1 MDNNENRNYGM
12 NSDNR
17 INNSNGYEMNS
28 DNGMNNSNGYEMNN
42 TNANNEY
49 GMDSNK
55 NMENTYSNSE
65 FKEESAYE
73 ANYSND
79 NTRRY
84 DEANNQNTAAKNTE
98 SQSASN
104 LKEASFYTEN
114 YVKPEKKKTGILGQL
129 VLVSV
134 ISSILGGCTV
144 GAFLEFGAPA
154 IRPSIKSFLS
164 DVGIES
170 KDSSGDALVNGSISA
185 DNYKKVVIESKD
197 SAVVA
202 IAEKVGPSVV
212 GISVKFQAQNF
223 FFGAQEGQASGSG
236 IIIKSDGYIM
246 TNNHVIAEAL
256 QNNSNQVINGAKI
269 QVILPTAVDEP
280 YTATVVG
287 RDESTDLAVLK
298 IEATNLPAIEM
309 GNSDEVKVGELAV
322 AIGNPGGL
330 EYMGSVTAGVISG
343 LNRTIAMD
351 EDNGL
356 KLIQTDAAINPG
368 NSGGALVNSEGKL
381 IGINTAKISGDGFE
395 GLGFAI
401 PVNNAKE
408 ITDNLIEFKYVKG
421 RPSIGISI
429 NQSFNEQMAKRYNV
443 PAGVLVEDVTPL
455 SGAFNAGLKRGDI
468 ITKADEKAVKTVTEL
483 NDIKNKHKVGETIK
497 LEIYRDGKTLAMNVI
512 LGEDKGTN

>member
-1 MDNNENRNYGM
+1 MDNNENRNYELDSDNGM
-12 NSDNR
+12 NSDN
-17 INNSNGYEMNS
+17 
-28 DNGMNNSNGYEMNN
+28 EMNN
-42 TNANNEY
+42 TNVNNEY
-49 GMDSNK
+49 GMNSN
-55 NMENTYSNSE
+55 NSTESTYSNAE
-65 FKEESAYE
+65 VKEEKSYE
-73 ANYSND
+73 ADYSNED
-79 NTRRY
+79 TRRY
-84 DEANNQNTAAKNTE
+84 DEVYAQNIAAKTAE
-98 SQSASN
+98 SQSSSN

-114 YVKPEKKKTGILGQL
+114 HVKPEKKKTGILGQL

-164 DVGIES
+164 DVGIET
-170 KDSSGDALVNGSISA
+170 KDTGSEDALVNGSLSA

-236 IIIKSDGYIM
+236 IIIRSDGYIM

-256 QNNSNQVINGAKI
+256 QNNTNQILNGAKI
-269 QVILPTAVDEP
+269 QVILPTAVDKP
-280 YTATVVG
+280 YNATVVG
-287 RDESTDLAVLK
+287 RDDKTDLAVLK
-298 IEATNLPAIEM
+298 IEAANLPAIEM

-368 NSGGALVNSEGKL
+368 NSGGALVNAEGKL

-421 RPSIGISI
+421 RPSIGITI
-429 NQSFNEQMAKRYNV
+429 NQSFNEQIAKRYNV
-443 PAGVLVEDVTPL
+443 PAGVLIEEVAPL

-468 ITKADEKAVKTVTEL
+468 ITKADDKVVKNVTEL
-483 NDIKNKHKVGETIK
+483 NNIKNKHKVGETIK
-497 LEIYRDGKTLAMNVI
+497 LEIYRDGKTLAMNVV
-512 LGEDKGTN
+512 LGEDKGSN